1 MRNGN
6 GGLRRTLVVARKEF
20 LHILRD
26 PQTLAIVIL
35 MPVLMMFLY
44 GYALNA
50 DIKDAKVGIEM
61 PYPSAAGRDLAA
73 RLDASPFFSV
83 AGAVAPSGDPLEIF
97 RAGEAGALIRLPPHL
112 DADLRRPGGA
122 ALQILI
128 DGSDPSTG
136 NQMRSATEAA
146 VQKILFNHLG
156 MEPPRILD
164 IRGTVLYNPEQRS
177 ALFFVPGLM
186 AVILLM
192 ISALLTSIAIVR
204 EKETGTLGQLL
215 ITPLRPREIIA
226 GKLLPY
232 VVLACLDGLLILA
245 VGRIAFG
252 VRIAG
257 SPLLLA
263 IASLVYVFTA
273 LSIGLLISTLAKR
286 QHHAMLMALG
296 ATMMPTIILSG
307 FIFPVS
313 SMPIG
318 LQVMSHIIP
327 ASYYLQI
334 VRGIILKGVG
344 LRELWLPLLVL
355 TFQGLVLFG
364 ISIRKFKVKL

>member
-1 MRNGN
+1 VN
-6 GGLRRTLVVARKEF
+6 RTFVVARKEV
-20 LHILRD
+20 LHIVRD
-26 PQTLAIVIL
+26 PQTLAIVVL

-50 DIKDAKVGIEM
+50 DIRNAPVAIEM
-61 PYPSAAGRDLAA
+61 PVPSAAGRDLIA

-83 AGAVAPSGDPLEIF
+83 PGAVAPSGEPLEAF
-97 RAGEAGALIRLPPHL
+97 RAGAAGALIRLPPTL

-122 ALQILI
+122 GLQILI
-128 DGSDPSTG
+128 DGSDPGTA
-136 NQMRSATEAA
+136 NQMRSAAEAA
-146 VQKILFNHLG
+146 VRQILFDHIG
-156 MEPPRILD
+156 MRPPRVLD
-164 IRGTVLYNPEQRS
+164 VRATVLYNPEQRS

-245 VGRIAFG
+245 VGRLAFG

-257 SPLLLA
+257 PVWLLA
-263 IASLVYVFTA
+263 LASLVYVFTA

-286 QHHAMLMALG
+286 QHHAMLLALG

-307 FIFPVS
+307 FIFPVA
-313 SMPIG
+313 SMPVA
-318 LQVMSHIIP
+318 LQVISHAIP
-327 ASYYLQI
+327 ASYYLEI

-344 LRELWLPLLVL
+344 LRELWIPLLAL
-355 TFQGLVLFG
+355 AAEGGLLFG
-364 ISIRKFKVKL
+364 ISVRKFKVKL